1 MQPAPGPA
9 KVGVRSMVRSAA
21 RGAGGTKAAATAFL
35 GAIALCLAACGGEN
49 PAGKPAA
56 DATAAD
62 QQPATTSA
70 TLSRQADGG
79 VQPVAAEKLDT
90 TAWLM
95 QPPFYAAGEE
105 PDWRVDIEDGWFSFK
120 RSGLPVIDAP
130 LVQPV
135 RENGADVF
143 TTPPLKVSIKKTTC
157 QTESAGQAEY
167 TVEVRLDDVSFEGC
181 AFSGHSSGGS
191 PEAASVIESL
201 GPIDACLK
209 ELQKPA
215 LITAAFTRE
224 SERTGVGMRG
234 RDGILYD
241 CAVEKDGKVAY
252 LDPIEPSQ
260 AGAWMSRMRFLR
272 AGVADDAKCDGAEDV
287 RSDDKVLGRLFTPK
301 CRF

>member
-9 KVGVRSMVRSAA
+9 QVGVRSMVRSAA
-21 RGAGGTKAAATAFL
+21 RAWGTKAAATACL
-35 GAIALCLAACGGEN
+35 GAIALCLAGCGGEN

-62 QQPATTSA
+62 QQPVTSSA

-79 VQPVAAEKLDT
+79 VQPVAAANLDT
-90 TAWLM
+90 SAWLM

-105 PDWRVDIEDGWFSFK
+105 PDWRVDIEDGYFSFK
-120 RSGLPVIDAP
+120 RSGLPVIESP
-130 LVQPV
+130 VVQPV
-135 RENGADVF
+135 RQNGADVF
-143 TTPPLKVSIKKTTC
+143 DTQPLKVSIKKTTC
-157 QTESAGQAEY
+157 QTDSAGQADY
-167 TVEVRLDDVSFEGC
+167 SVEVMLDGVSYEGC
-181 AFSGHSSGGS
+181 AFSGHSSGRA
-191 PEAASVIESL
+191 PEAASIIENL

-215 LITAAFTRE
+215 LITAAFVRE
-224 SERTGVGMRG
+224 SERTGVGLRG
-234 RDGILYD
+234 KDGILYD

-260 AGAWMSRMRFLR
+260 AGAWMTKMRFLR

-287 RSDDKVLGRLFTPK
+287 RSDDKVLGRLLTPK

>member
-1 MQPAPGPA
+1 
-9 KVGVRSMVRSAA
+9 MVRSAA
-21 RGAGGTKAAATAFL
+21 RGAWGKAAAAACL

-62 QQPATTSA
+62 QQLATSSA

-79 VQPVAAEKLDT
+79 VQPVAAANLDT
-90 TAWLM
+90 SAWLM

-105 PDWRVDIEDGWFSFK
+105 PDWRVDIEDGYFSFK
-120 RSGLPVIDAP
+120 RSGLPVIESP
-130 LVQPV
+130 VVQPV
-135 RENGADVF
+135 RQNGADVF
-143 TTPPLKVSIKKTTC
+143 DTQPLKVSIKKTAC

-167 TVEVRLDDVSFEGC
+167 SVEVVLDGVSYEGC
-181 AFSGHSSGGS
+181 AFSGHSSGRA
-191 PEAASVIESL
+191 PEAASILENL

-215 LITAAFTRE
+215 LITAAFVRE
-224 SERTGVGMRG
+224 SERTGVGLRG
-234 RDGILYD
+234 KDGILYD

-260 AGAWMSRMRFLR
+260 AGPWMTKMRFLR
-272 AGVADDAKCDGAEDV
+272 AGVADDAKCDGAEEV
-287 RSDDKVLGRLFTPK
+287 RSDDKVIGRLFTPK